1 LNYIDSGAAGGGIAL
16 TADDELRIIQK
27 VVAGDKN
34 AYEELVQANQRN
46 VYNLSL
52 KMTKNEDD
60 ALDISQEAFFKA
72 YRQLESFRGESRFSV
87 WLYRMTYNLCID
99 FLRKKPKGQVI
110 SLSSYQDESGEAQ
123 DIEIPDIRELPEDSV
138 FRREMR
144 KEIAASID
152 ELGQNQREILVMRE
166 ITGMSYTEIAEAL
179 NLSEGTVKS
188 RLARARM
195 NLANILL
202 EKGTFPE
209 GFRHNKRKE
218 VE

>member
-1 LNYIDSGAAGGGIAL
+1 M